1 MQQIFFFYQRN
12 NNFIG
17 RWLII
22 LWEFYVNARDG
33 KVKIIMNKLQVVSLY
48 LVIIGLQIL
57 KKKKIEFLRTRLK

>member
-22 LWEFYVNARDG
+22 LWEFYVNARE
-33 KVKIIMNKLQVVSLY
+33 VKIIMNKLQVVSLY